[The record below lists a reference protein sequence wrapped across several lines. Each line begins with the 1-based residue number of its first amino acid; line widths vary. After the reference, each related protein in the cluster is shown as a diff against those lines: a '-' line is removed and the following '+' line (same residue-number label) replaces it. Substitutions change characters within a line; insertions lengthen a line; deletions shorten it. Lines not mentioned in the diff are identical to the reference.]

1 MGVKAMTKRKQ
12 QAAAPAGAADQPKKR
27 TGQKRGSG
35 EGHIRQRQ
43 NGLWEASV
51 RVTDPADTSKQKRVS
66 VYGRTQAEVVQKLE
80 NVRHQ
85 KRHSPQSL
93 VAADSVA
100 GYLQRWL
107 ADDVALNKSF
117 KTFEEYEGAVRLFV
131 LPHLGSMKLAALSGA
146 KLQQWQASLARKG
159 VSANSR
165 LRSIRILRCALNK
178 AVRLRLLPF
187 NPMAAVE
194 KPRVIREERKP
205 LEPEQCTALFA
216 ACRQHRLGDLIVL
229 AAMTG
234 LRKGELFALEWSAVN
249 LAEGVLVVRR
259 SLEESGGGRKLK
271 EPKTA
276 AGRRVVSLGAEA
288 VQALQSR
295 LDKAKAEGM
304 EPDVVPIVF
313 PSTTGT
319 HLLQSNFDRNVWY
332 PIRQA
337 AGIPDTFVFHDLR
350 HTQASLML
358 AAGVDLK
365 VIQKRLGH
373 RDFATTANTYSHLLA
388 GAQHDAVLKVD
399 ELLKRAKNSD

>member
-1 MGVKAMTKRKQ
+1 MASKKQ
-12 QAAAPAGAADQPKKR
+12 QAAAPVEGADQPKKR

-165 LRSIRILRCALNK
+165 LRSIRVLRCALNK

-350 HTQASLML
+350 HTQASLLL

>member
-1 MGVKAMTKRKQ
+1 MASKKQ
-12 QAAAPAGAADQPKKR
+12 QAAAPVEGADQPKKR

-159 VSANSR
+159 VSGNSR
-165 LRSIRILRCALNK
+165 LRSIRVFRCALNK

-216 ACRQHRLGDLIVL
+216 ACREHRLGDLIVL

>member
-1 MGVKAMTKRKQ
+1 MTKRKQ
-12 QAAAPAGAADQPKKR
+12 QVAAPAGAVDQPKKR
-27 TGQKRGSG
+27 TGQKRAAG
-35 EGHIRQRQ
+35 EGAICQRA
-43 NGLWEASV
+43 NGLWMGRLSV
-51 RVTDPADTSKQKRVS
+51 RDETTGQSKRLA
-66 VYGRTQAEVVQKLE
+66 VYGQSQADVVQKLE
-80 NVRHQ
+80 SLRQQ
-85 KRHSPQSL
+85 KRQSPQSL

-216 ACRQHRLGDLIVL
+216 ACREHRLGDLIVL

-259 SLEESGGGRKLK
+259 SLEESGNGRKLK

-295 LDKAKAEGM
+295 LNKAIAEGM